1 MEQPVA
7 LITGASQGLGRALA
21 TELADRGWVLV
32 IDARRADRLEAT
44 AAELARKTHVVAIA
58 GDVTDP
64 EHRARLVQAV
74 QELGGLDLLVNNAS
88 TLGASPLPELADIEP
103 DVLRRTFEVNAIA
116 PVALAQPLLPLLT
129 ERHGTV
135 VSITSD
141 AGVEPYPTWG
151 GYGSS
156 KAAFEHLSAVLGVE
170 QPGIRVLVVD
180 PGDLRTEMH
189 QDAFPGEDISDRP
202 PPESIVPAL
211 VELIVS
217 DRAGGRYR
225 VPELAP

>member
-21 TELADRGWVLV
+21 DALADRGWALV
-32 IDARRADRLEAT
+32 IDARHADRLEA
-44 AAELARKTHVVAIA
+44 AARELRDRTQVVAIP
-58 GDVTDP
+58 GDVTDQ
-64 EHRARLVQAV
+64 EHRAELVAAV
-74 QELGGLDLLVNNAS
+74 QQLGRLDLLVNNAS
-88 TLGASPLPELADIEP
+88 TLGASPLPALAEIAP

-135 VSITSD
+135 VSVTSD
-141 AGVEPYPTWG
+141 AGVEAYPGWG

-211 VELIVS
+211 VELIES
-217 DRAGGRYR
+217 DQGGGRYR
-225 VPELAP
+225 VPELVP

>member
-1 MEQPVA
+1 V
-7 LITGASQGLGRALA
+7 
-21 TELADRGWVLV
+21 DLV

-44 AAELARKTHVVAIA
+44 AKELADRTHVVAIA
-58 GDVTDP
+58 GDVTDQA
-64 EHRARLVQAV
+64 HRARLVAAV
-74 QELGGLDLLVNNAS
+74 QELGRLDLLVNNAS

-135 VSITSD
+135 VSVTSD
-141 AGVEPYPTWG
+141 AGVEAYPTWG

-211 VELIVS
+211 VDLIVS
-217 DRAGGRYR
+217 DQVGGRYR